1 MSKSRKLPA
10 LMFYPGDWKKDLGVQ
25 SLEFFDRHVWF
36 EMLLLMHDSEQR
48 GVLIL
53 NGLPMSEDVLA
64 RLVGLDKQTF
74 KQSLSKII
82 NSGVCDVREDGAI
95 INRRMVKDTELSSK
109 RSISGLKGGN
119 PNLVKQNT
127 SKVQAKV
134 EANTE
139 DEYVIEDEDEIEDL
153 KKNSPPKPPPL
164 EIQTSK
170 YFEVAKA
177 ALVPDNDPSIQSD
190 NRYTNAGRKP
200 LVKYP
205 KIWLSIFELADTLE
219 QYEISGIPI
228 DERNYHHK
236 AFKTVQS
243 KLETYEQEGKAT
255 KSVSCYSWLT
265 NWAMHE
271 VLESIIKT
279 NRLKK
284 SEAA

>member
-1 MSKSRKLPA
+1 MTKSKKLPY
-10 LMFYPGDWKKDLGVQ
+10 LPFYVGDLKKEAHYKVLPPLAKLLW
-25 SLEFFDRHVWF
+25 LEILFVMW
-36 EMLLLMHDSEQR
+36 DSELR
-48 GVLIL
+48 GMLML
-53 NGLPMSEDVLA
+53 NGKPMTEKQIASVTELDI
-64 RLVGLDKQTF
+64 RLVKQNLPIIKQSQICSVTDDGIIYCRSMTRRCELSVKRSEAGKSGGNPILLIQNENKLDKQT
-74 KQSLSKII
+74 LDIDIDNEIDI
-82 NSGVCDVREDGAI
+82 N
-95 INRRMVKDTELSSK
+95 N
-109 RSISGLKGGN
+109 
-119 PNLVKQNT
+119 
-127 SKVQAKV
+127 
-134 EANTE
+134 
-139 DEYVIEDEDEIEDL
+139 

-205 KIWLSIFELADTLE
+205 KIWLSIFVLADTLE

-243 KLETYEQEGKAT
+243 KLETYEQEGKPT